1 MDEEFYDIR
10 GRKHS
15 SESSCERANRRYAYE
30 EMLDEQEE
38 SKRRT
43 EPDQRP
49 SGEQAQLQFKQDV
62 SVLESSL
69 PHIRLDYIIS
79 RIRPQLIQKLSEL
92 VFSKSGVEHKPARE
106 WLIDALTSAAEAYEA
121 RDDHTRKIAGLKE
134 EMIRKGKS
142 SGNMRIV
149 GLCYLG
155 LVFIGAALVTQHE
168 SPRGSSASLLIS
180 NYAEFALMGLL
191 ITSPF
196 ACLLMYASWKEHR
209 AARAAAMNKARLRP
223 QISRAEQDAEPS
235 VTRAKSAF
243 NRANANY
250 GHWAAAIEAQ
260 FRSTCDTLAST
271 SEPAAILRSLVHE
284 AEVSYPASARID
296 WSAIEPGRAE
306 AAAEVLLKE
315 TVPILALKH
324 IRPALLLRQL
334 RNAGQGQ
341 LAKTLRDE
349 DSDLIARIANAYT
362 ASKTHAEGHKAE
374 SRHAGE

>member
-1 MDEEFYDIR
+1 MDEEYYDIR

-38 SKRRT
+38 SKKRS
-43 EPDQRP
+43 EPEQRP
-49 SGEQAQLQFKQDV
+49 NAEQAQLQFKQDV
-62 SVLESSL
+62 AILESS
-69 PHIRLDYIIS
+69 PSHVRLDYIIS
-79 RIRPQLIQKLSEL
+79 RIRPQVLQKLSEL
-92 VFSKSGVEHKPARE
+92 VFSKSGVEHKPARQ
-106 WLIDALTSAAEAYEA
+106 WLVDALSSAAEAYEA
-121 RDDHTRKIAGLKE
+121 RDDHTRKIEGLKE
-134 EMIRKGKS
+134 EMNRRGKS
-142 SGNMRIV
+142 SGSMRIV

-196 ACLLMYASWKEHR
+196 ACLLMYASWREHR
-209 AARAAAMNKARLRP
+209 AAKAAAMNKARLRP

-235 VTRAKSAF
+235 VTRAKAAF

-260 FRSTCDTLAST
+260 LRSTCDSLAST
-271 SEPAAILRSLVHE
+271 PEPAAILRSLVRD
-284 AEVSYPASARID
+284 AEVTYPASARID
-296 WSAIEPGRAE
+296 WSAIEHGRAE
-306 AAAEVLLKE
+306 GAAEVLMKE

-341 LAKTLRDE
+341 LAKVLRDA
-349 DSDLIARIANAYT
+349 DSDLITRIANSYT
-362 ASKTHAEGHKAE
+362 ASRTHAEGNKAE
-374 SRHAGE
+374 PRHAGE